1 MYLKPA
7 YDKNCVPVVFA
18 ASNSFVPYFAV
29 CFQSMIENTSS
40 CNNYD
45 VILIESNVSEDNKK
59 ILSAM
64 VEDYQNI
71 TLRFYNAQEL
81 VKNYNLKANEHITTE
96 TYYRFLIQ
104 QVIPDYKKVLYLDSD
119 MIINSDVAQL
129 YNTDVDGYMVAAVR
143 DAEFLGN
150 INGAS
155 KTIKAYATEVL
166 KMKNPY
172 NYFQAGV
179 LLFNE
184 TEMRKAYSLD
194 QWLAFASTPY
204 KYNDQDVLN
213 IYCEGRVKYIDMEW
227 NLITDC
233 NHTRVSEVI
242 VHAPEDIKTE
252 YARATANPK
261 IIHSAG
267 HIKPWHNPQE
277 DKAEYF
283 WKYAEKTAYYNELL
297 LKMNQYLHKNRL
309 KIYLKNC
316 ILNNKML
323 KLFYSTAKKTV
334 LKRK

>member
-1 MYLKPA
+1 
-7 YDKNCVPVVFA
+7 
-18 ASNSFVPYFAV
+18 
-29 CFQSMIENTSS
+29 
-40 CNNYD
+40 
-45 VILIESNVSEDNKK
+45 
-59 ILSAM
+59 M

-184 TEMRKAYSLD
+184 TEMRKAM
-194 QWLAFASTPY
+194 
-204 KYNDQDVLN
+204 
-213 IYCEGRVKYIDMEW
+213 G
-227 NLITDC
+227 
-233 NHTRVSEVI
+233 
-242 VHAPEDIKTE
+242 
-252 YARATANPK
+252 
-261 IIHSAG
+261 G
-267 HIKPWHNPQE
+267 G
-277 DKAEYF
+277 
-283 WKYAEKTAYYNELL
+283 EL
-297 LKMNQYLHKNRL
+297 
-309 KIYLKNC
+309 
-316 ILNNKML
+316 
-323 KLFYSTAKKTV
+323 
-334 LKRK
+334 